1 MSHSRQTNH
10 YGLPLYNGT
19 DIINPLTDFNDAN
32 EAIDTALYNANQ
44 SASSANTKAD
54 TAVEA
59 VAGYDTRITQAETKA
74 DNALT
79 KNSDTEKM
87 IANQFDPL
95 KVDGYAI
102 GDSVIY
108 NDKLYT
114 FINPHTGA
122 WDAGDVVNQPITDAV
137 KSTIAE
143 GKAEIEQETQEAIAE
158 IATQTQ
164 KVTATQK
171 MIAQPFSSDV
181 SYSAGVLVTYAD
193 KLYKFN
199 SDHNGAWTGSDV
211 TELTVGSEIKRV
223 DDYYAN
229 HLRTKLVATI
239 NTEAGITWETLWV
252 RIREKMVEVLGDE
265 THTFVVLLSFDNEDA
280 TEYDGL
286 YSANHMIQGQA
297 LRKAQNTFFV
307 QGVFISADGS
317 VVQCERLTVT
327 TTGVVATDQSADV
340 QPVRTINIYIRE

>member
-1 MSHSRQTNH
+1 MSHSRQTDH

-59 VAGYDTRITQAETKA
+59 VAGYDARITQAETKA

-95 KVDGYAI
+95 KEGGYAI

-108 NDKLYT
+108 NDNLYT

-143 GKAEIEQETQEAIAE
+143 GKAEIEQETQEALDE

-171 MIAQPFSSDV
+171 MIAEPFSADV

-199 SDHNGAWTGSDV
+199 EAHNGAWTGTDV

-229 HLRTKLVATI
+229 HMRSRLVATL
-239 NTEAGITWETLWV
+239 NTEAGITWQTLWGI
-252 RIREKMVEVLGDE
+252 IRNKMVEVFGDE
-265 THTFVVLLSFDNEDA
+265 THTFIVLLSYENEDA

-286 YSANHMIQGQA
+286 YTSNHIIQGQT
-297 LRKAQNTFFV
+297 LRKGQNNFAV
-307 QGVFISADGS
+307 QGIYISADGS
-317 VVQCERLTVT
+317 VIQCERLTVT
-327 TTGVVATDQSADV
+327 TSGVTSTDQNTDI
-340 QPVRTINIYIRE
+340 QPARTIHIYVRE

>member
-1 MSHSRQTNH
+1 MSHSRQTDH

-54 TAVEA
+54 SA
-59 VAGYDTRITQAETKA
+59 VAVVEGYDTRITQAETKA

-79 KNSDTEKM
+79 KNGDTEKM

-95 KVDGYAI
+95 KDGGYAI

-143 GKAEIEQETQEAIAE
+143 GKAEIEQETQEALDV

-171 MIAQPFSSDV
+171 MIAQPFAIDV
-181 SYSAGVLVTYAD
+181 SYGKGVIVTYAD
-193 KLYKFN
+193 KLYKFTSN
-199 SDHNGAWTGSDV
+199 HIGAWTGTDV
-211 TELTVGSEIKRV
+211 EEISVASEIQRV
-223 DDYYAN
+223 DEYYAN
-229 HLRTKLVATI
+229 HLRTRLVATI
-239 NTEAGITWETLWV
+239 NTEAGITWETLWR
-252 RIREKMVEVLGDE
+252 RIREKMLEVLGDE
-265 THTFVVLLSFDNEDA
+265 THTFVVLLSFGNEDA

-286 YSANHMIQGQA
+286 YSASHMIQGQTV
-297 LRKAQNTFFV
+297 RKAQNSFYV
-307 QGVFISADGS
+307 QGVYISADGS
-317 VVQCERLTVT
+317 VIQCERLTVT
-327 TTGVVATDQSADV
+327 TTGVTATDQSADI